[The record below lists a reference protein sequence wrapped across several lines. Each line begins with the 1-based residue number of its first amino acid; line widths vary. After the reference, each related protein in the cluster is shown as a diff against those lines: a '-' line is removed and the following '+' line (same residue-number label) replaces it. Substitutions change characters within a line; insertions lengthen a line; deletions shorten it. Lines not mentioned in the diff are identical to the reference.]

1 MMRRFIVIQA
11 LAISAIAANAQAATA
26 GASDSL
32 KLDTLNIH
40 QLQEVVIKGQ
50 LPYTRLKGDAMVTR
64 ITGSTLEKAGTAQDV
79 LRKVPGIIKKG
90 EDLEVIGRGKPVFYI
105 NGRKVYDND
114 ELKRLLSDEIAS
126 VEVITNPGAMYDAT
140 VTAVVKIKT
149 ARRQG
154 DGFSFNTF
162 TKTEQSLRTGLN
174 DPEAQVNV
182 NYRHKGLDVFASAKE
197 WQYRTNQWSDLG
209 QTTTD
214 ISTGTEIFRYEG
226 ALKHQWRG
234 IGTHL
239 TGGFNWQ
246 INDKHSVGAKV
257 DYAISTK
264 VDTKERLAMNKYE
277 RGTLIESVCSDGHNW
292 SDKPNNTLVNAYYN
306 GSIGKLTIDFNA
318 DLFFTNDN
326 THQLMKETANTT
338 DRDIESVTTSKN
350 NMAATKLVLAYPIW
364 KGMLNIGTEETFIER
379 DNTNNSQGTGLP
391 NSTSKVNDKTY
402 AAFIQYGVAL
412 NAKTQAS
419 LGLRYEHADFDYKDM
434 LNPADNMER
443 SYDNIFPSASISTLT
458 GKTRIALAYSSRT
471 QRPSLGQLNNSMM
484 YHNRFVV
491 QQGNPKLKPSIENNV
506 SLTTMFSMFTVG
518 ASYSHYSDLISNWSE
533 QMNDE
538 GMIRVSYKNIDKPQQ
553 QINIFAT
560 ANKTWGCYTPQWT
573 AAFVKQWLTLDL
585 DNGKRTFNKPM
596 WVFNAN
602 NAFRLKKEWQIEL
615 NSEFHSKANY
625 SNVELTNNYWALEA
639 AVQKSLLK
647 NNALTLRLSWQDIF
661 QKGNNDVF
669 IDYGSYNI
677 RQTNTMDYNRL
688 ILTLRYSFNPAR
700 SKYKGTGAGQDARN
714 RIGATAK

>member
-90 EDLEVIGRGKPVFYI
+90 EDLEVVGRGKPVYYI
-105 NGRKVYDND
+105 NGRRVYDND

-140 VTAVVKIKT
+140 VTAVVRIKT
-149 ARRQG
+149 IRRQG

-162 TKTEQSLRTGLN
+162 AKTEQSLRTGLN

-257 DYAISTK
+257 D
-264 VDTKERLAMNKYE
+264 
-277 RGTLIESVCSDGHNW
+277 
-292 SDKPNNTLVNAYYN
+292 
-306 GSIGKLTIDFNA
+306 
-318 DLFFTNDN
+318 
-326 THQLMKETANTT
+326 
-338 DRDIESVTTSKN
+338 
-350 NMAATKLVLAYPIW
+350 
-364 KGMLNIGTEETFIER
+364 
-379 DNTNNSQGTGLP
+379 
-391 NSTSKVNDKTY
+391 
-402 AAFIQYGVAL
+402 
-412 NAKTQAS
+412 
-419 LGLRYEHADFDYKDM
+419 
-434 LNPADNMER
+434 
-443 SYDNIFPSASISTLT
+443 
-458 GKTRIALAYSSRT
+458 
-471 QRPSLGQLNNSMM
+471 
-484 YHNRFVV
+484 
-491 QQGNPKLKPSIENNV
+491 
-506 SLTTMFSMFTVG
+506 
-518 ASYSHYSDLISNWSE
+518 
-533 QMNDE
+533 
-538 GMIRVSYKNIDKPQQ
+538 
-553 QINIFAT
+553 
-560 ANKTWGCYTPQWT
+560 
-573 AAFVKQWLTLDL
+573 
-585 DNGKRTFNKPM
+585 
-596 WVFNAN
+596 
-602 NAFRLKKEWQIEL
+602 
-615 NSEFHSKANY
+615 
-625 SNVELTNNYWALEA
+625 
-639 AVQKSLLK
+639 
-647 NNALTLRLSWQDIF
+647 
-661 QKGNNDVF
+661 
-669 IDYGSYNI
+669 
-677 RQTNTMDYNRL
+677 
-688 ILTLRYSFNPAR
+688 
-700 SKYKGTGAGQDARN
+700 
-714 RIGATAK
+714 

>member
-11 LAISAIAANAQAATA
+11 LAISAIAANAQDATT

-90 EDLEVIGRGKPVFYI
+90 EDLEVVGRGKPVYYI
-105 NGRKVYDND
+105 NGRRVYDND

-140 VTAVVKIKT
+140 VTAVVRIKT
-149 ARRQG
+149 VRRQG

-162 TKTEQSLRTGLN
+162 AKTEQSLRTGLN
-174 DPEAQVNV
+174 DPEIQLNV
-182 NYRHKGLDVFASAKE
+182 NFRNKGLDIFASAKE

-209 QTTTD
+209 QITSD
-214 ISTGTEIFRYEG
+214 ANSGEEVFKYEG
-226 ALKHQWRG
+226 TIKHKWRG

-239 TGGFNWQ
+239 TTGFNWQ
-246 INDKHSVGAKV
+246 ITDAHSVGAKV
-257 DYAISTK
+257 DYAITTK
-264 VDTKERLAMNKYE
+264 GNSDELMTFDKME
-277 RGTLIESVCSDGHNW
+277 RGTLIESVVSDGHNW
-292 SDKPNNTLVNAYYN
+292 SDNPDNTLVNTYYN
-306 GSIGKLTIDFNA
+306 GNIGKLNIDFNA
-318 DLFFTNDN
+318 DLFFANNND
-326 THQLMKETANTT
+326 HQMMKETATTT
-338 DRDIESVTTSKN
+338 DRDVETVTTSKN
-350 NMAATKLVLAYPIW
+350 EMVATKLVLSYPIW
-364 KGMLNIGTEETFIER
+364 KGMLNIGTEETFIKR
-379 DNTNNSQGTGLP
+379 DNTNKSSGTGLP
-391 NSTSKVNDKTY
+391 DSQSKVDDNTY
-402 AAFIQYGVAL
+402 AAFIQYGFAL
-412 NAKTQAS
+412 NAKTQGS
-419 LGLRYEHADFDYKDM
+419 IGLRYEHADFKYRDIQ
-434 LNPADNMER
+434 NSADNLQR
-443 SYDNIFPSASISTLT
+443 SYDNIFPSASISTMF
-458 GKTRIALAYSSRT
+458 GKVRMALAYSNKT
-471 QRPSLGQLNNSMM
+471 QRPSLWQLNNSMM

-491 QQGNPKLKPSIENNV
+491 QQGNPKLKPSIENTL
-506 SLTTMFSMFTVG
+506 SLTTMFSMFTIG
-518 ASYSHYSDLISNWSE
+518 ASYSHFTDPICNWSE

-538 GMIRVSYKNIDKPQQ
+538 GMIRVSYKNLDKPQN
-553 QINIFAT
+553 QINIFAS
-560 ANKTWGCYTPQWT
+560 ANKTWGCFTPQWT
-573 AAFVKQWLTLDL
+573 VAFVKQWLTLDL
-585 DNGKRTFNKPM
+585 DNGSRSFNKPM

-602 NAFRLKKEWQIEL
+602 NAFRLKKEWQLEL

-647 NNALTLRLSWQDIF
+647 DKALTLRLSWQDIF

-677 RQTNTMDYNRL
+677 RQTNTMDFNRL
-688 ILTLRYSFNPAR
+688 VFTVRYNFNTAR
-700 SKYKGTGAGQDARN
+700 SKYKGTGAGQEARS
-714 RIGATAK
+714 RIGASAK